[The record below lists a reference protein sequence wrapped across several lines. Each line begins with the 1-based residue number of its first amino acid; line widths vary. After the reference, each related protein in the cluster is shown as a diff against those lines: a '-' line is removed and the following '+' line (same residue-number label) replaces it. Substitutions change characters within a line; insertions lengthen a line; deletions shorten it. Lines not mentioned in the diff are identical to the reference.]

1 MSKIIDLAYVKATE
15 LNRGKASA
23 CLKNVHDNDC
33 DTVVVKN
40 SEPYAVIISVEKY
53 QSLINDQEQLVRLSK
68 YVKNIDI
75 DKQER

>member
-1 MSKIIDLAYVKATE
+1 MSSDISDIIYVKATA

-23 CLKNVHDNDC
+23 CLKNVHDNDL

-53 QSLINDQEQLVRLSK
+53 HNLLNDQKRLAILMKYEESK
-68 YVKNIDI
+68 HKLS
-75 DKQER
+75 Q

>member
-1 MSKIIDLAYVKATE
+1 MSKISDIAYVKATE

-23 CLKNVHDNDC
+23 CLKNVHENNC

-53 QSLINDQEQLVRLSK
+53 QSLISNQEKLSRLSK
-68 YVKNIDI
+68 YTEDI
-75 DKQER
+75 

>member
-1 MSKIIDLAYVKATE
+1 MSKMIDLAYVKATE

-23 CLKNVHDNDC
+23 YLKNVHDNNC

-53 QSLINDQEQLVRLSK
+53 HDLINNQDQLMRLLK
-68 YVKNIDI
+68 YAEENN
-75 DKQER
+75 QEK

>member
-1 MSKIIDLAYVKATE
+1 MSKMNDLAYVKATE

-53 QSLINDQEQLVRLSK
+53 KSLISDQEQLMRLSK
-68 YVKNIDI
+68 YA
-75 DKQER
+75 ERVDLEK

>member
-1 MSKIIDLAYVKATE
+1 MSKIIDMEYVKATE

-23 CLKNVHDNDC
+23 CLKNVHDNNC

-53 QSLINDQEQLVRLSK
+53 QSLLNDQEQLLRLSR
-68 YVKNIDI
+68 YAETTHT
-75 DKQER
+75 DK